1 LKTTNNNIDESIKL
15 LFERNGAKKNQEDQK
30 IQCDKLNGFKEIKE
44 LIHEEQFKEILLHVL
59 KTIFDER
66 ENSIISSSEENG
78 LIF

>member
-1 LKTTNNNIDESIKL
+1 MKTTNNNLDESIKL

-30 IQCDKLNGFKEIKE
+30 IQSDKLNGFKEIKE
-44 LIHEEQFKEILLHVL
+44 LILEEQFKEILLNVL

-66 ENSIISSSEENG
+66 ENSIISPSEENG